1 MFRYM
6 PFILLAVIGICVS
19 IESVMPFMVKQGL
32 YALSLTIQSVIS
44 MLLPF
49 IIFGLLFKATVKLSG
64 NATRIIGIT
73 FLLVCGSNFLTT
85 FLCQGL
91 GIWAYGLDL
100 TLLKLPQTGAGITG
114 LWTLTLPKLIANDHA
129 MFGGILTGIIVAKK
143 WPHQG
148 ILLSQNIECALNR
161 VLRGI
166 VYIIP
171 LFVAGF
177 VVKLQ
182 NDGVMGTILKDYGM
196 IFSIIAL
203 AQFSYITLAYFLLH
217 RGNLG
222 TFCPHI
228 RSMLPAS
235 ISGFSTMSSAA
246 SLPLLI
252 IGAEQHARSK
262 EIIHA
267 VIPATINIHLVGD
280 CIAIPVLAYA
290 ILKSFGMPEPSLLQY
305 TVFTLYFILAK
316 FSVAAIPGGGIIVM
330 TPILDA
336 HLGFTAEML
345 SLITALYILFD
356 PVITSANVFGNG
368 AFAKLADRVFSDG
381 KSQHTAA

>member
-203 AQFSYITLAYFLLH
+203 AQFS
-217 RGNLG
+217 
-222 TFCPHI
+222 
-228 RSMLPAS
+228 
-235 ISGFSTMSSAA
+235 
-246 SLPLLI
+246 
-252 IGAEQHARSK
+252 
-262 EIIHA
+262 
-267 VIPATINIHLVGD
+267 
-280 CIAIPVLAYA
+280 
-290 ILKSFGMPEPSLLQY
+290 
-305 TVFTLYFILAK
+305 
-316 FSVAAIPGGGIIVM
+316 
-330 TPILDA
+330 
-336 HLGFTAEML
+336 
-345 SLITALYILFD
+345 
-356 PVITSANVFGNG
+356 
-368 AFAKLADRVFSDG
+368 
-381 KSQHTAA
+381 